1 MKTSPYVITGE
12 KRDIEI
18 EVIGFNVRI
27 SILDSEGNERGNWE
41 ESLLGFAKRIGLNY
55 AMLLP
60 FRSLNVRKLKNAIKQ
75 NLQPAMYEGNEE
87 SLVASIHFLALR
99 TEIIDEKGERKTIET
114 TETPIVQL
122 LAGLGVPIS
131 PEIVIAASQMH
142 EEMVKGRQ

>member
-27 SILDSEGNERGNWE
+27 SIIDEQGRVVGRWT
-41 ESLLGFAKRIGLNY
+41 ESLIGFGKRIGLNY

-87 SLVASIHFLALR
+87 SLRASIHYLALR
-99 TEIIDEKGERKTIET
+99 TEILNEAGEAIET

>member
-75 NLQPAMYEGNEE
+75 NL
-87 SLVASIHFLALR
+87 H
-99 TEIIDEKGERKTIET
+99 
-114 TETPIVQL
+114 L
-122 LAGLGVPIS
+122 LQ
-131 PEIVIAASQMH
+131 E
-142 EEMVKGRQ
+142 

>member
-18 EVIGFNVRI
+18 EAIGFNVRI
-27 SILDSEGNERGNWE
+27 SIIDEQGQVVGVWE
-41 ESLLGFAKRIGLNY
+41 ESLIGFAKRIGLNY

-75 NLQPAMYEGNEE
+75 NLQPAIYEGNEE
-87 SLVASIHFLALR
+87 SLRASIHYLALR
-99 TEIIDEKGERKTIET
+99 TEILNEAGEAIET